1 VLLYAILHRICTR
14 KRRLRA
20 FQKKVEDIKNFMIR
34 QHKLHEQM
42 GGGVNRRQGLRR
54 VSKSRARKIYKAK
67 VKEEKN
73 NKKVEKKQKKEA
85 DKAARR
91 QSKLD
96 QKQAKLDKKEAKRL
110 SKLEKKNKKKGG
122 GSPATGEPDYVEDDE
137 IAAIASEDYSSN
149 LPLPEGWHQF
159 ASSSGAP
166 YWWNERTGVS
176 TWAHPAE
183 NQEYTNIGKT
193 VKRGKGKMSDLER
206 SRKKRQQ
213 HKSQQAFFAS
223 KKRRDP
229 GIEMQQ
235 PGSRGARVS
244 QGSYASRGSYGNSGY
259 QHHPGMSP
267 NAGVGGRQDL

>member
-1 VLLYAILHRICTR
+1 M
-14 KRRLRA
+14 KR
-20 FQKKVEDIKNFMIR
+20 MS
-34 QHKLHEQM
+34 KL
-42 GGGVNRRQGLRR
+42 
-54 VSKSRARKIYKAK
+54 
-67 VKEEKN
+67 
-73 NKKVEKKQKKEA
+73 EKKQQKEM
-85 DKAARR
+85 
-91 QSKLD
+91 
-96 QKQAKLDKKEAKRL
+96 KKEAKRA
-110 SKLEKKNKKKGG
+110 SKLEKKKGNQVNEQ
-122 GSPATGEPDYVEDDE
+122 TVEGEPDYVEDDE

-149 LPLPEGWHQF
+149 LPLPEGWHPF
-159 ASSSGAP
+159 VSSSGAP

-267 NAGVGGRQDL
+267 NAGVGG